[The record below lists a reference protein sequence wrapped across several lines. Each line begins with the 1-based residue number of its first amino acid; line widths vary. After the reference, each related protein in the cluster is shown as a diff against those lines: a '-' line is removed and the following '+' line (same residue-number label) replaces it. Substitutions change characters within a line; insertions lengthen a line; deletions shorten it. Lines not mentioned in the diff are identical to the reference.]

1 MLYLSQ
7 TFFCVMRKILFYYSL
22 SVTLALVVC
31 GIIAH
36 HKIGE
41 VTRLENNQEA
51 LITSVTHYRTRW
63 EASAASVQTL
73 RLELDEFRRARAR
86 DAEQIRA
93 LGIKLRRVESS
104 AKAATATSLDVTTS
118 LRDTTIVREQFGALV
133 RDTIQMFSWSD
144 AWVSVEGEICGRDV
158 CCHIES
164 VDTLHQVVHRVPRR
178 FLGIPYGTKAIRQEI
193 TSSNPHTTLL
203 YSEYIDLRRRRYGRR

>member
-22 SVTLALVVC
+22 SVTVALVVC
-31 GIIAH
+31 SIVAY

-41 VTRLENNQEA
+41 VDRLQNNQES
-51 LITSVTHYRTRW
+51 LITSVTLYRSRW

-73 RLELDEFRRARAR
+73 WLELDEFRRARAR
-86 DAEQIRA
+86 DAEQIKA

-104 AKAATATSLDVTTS
+104 AKTATATSLDITTP
-118 LRDTTIVREQFGALV
+118 LRDTTIIREQFGELV
-133 RDTIQMFSWSD
+133 RDSVQLFCWSD
-144 AWVSVEGEICGRDV
+144 AWVSVEGEICGREV
-158 CCHIES
+158 SCHIES

-193 TSSNPHTTLL
+193 TSSNPHTTVV
-203 YSEYIDLRRRRYGRR
+203 YSEYIDLRRRRYGR

>member
-1 MLYLSQ
+1 M
-7 TFFCVMRKILFYYSL
+7 
-22 SVTLALVVC
+22 
-31 GIIAH
+31 
-36 HKIGE
+36 
-41 VTRLENNQEA
+41 
-51 LITSVTHYRTRW
+51 
-63 EASAASVQTL
+63 QTL
-73 RLELDEFRRARAR
+73 RLELDEFRRARAK

-104 AKAATATSLDVTTS
+104 AKAAMATSLDVTTS

-144 AWVSVEGEICGRDV
+144 AWVSVEGEICGREV